1 MEDLGKLLARIE
13 TFTALVRR
21 SSGDP
26 GLLAEIEDVLSEGYA
41 SALAGEARMFKLEER
56 LDDLLDSGDESR
68 ARELRLIVREHRAA
82 ERSVATLRSALA
94 GLHSEF
100 VALGGARLLAL

>member
-1 MEDLGKLLARIE
+1 MEDLAKLLARID
-13 TFTALVRR
+13 TFTVLVRH

-41 SALAGEARMFKLEER
+41 TALSREARLIRLEEQ

-68 ARELRLIVREHRAA
+68 ARELRLIVRQHRAT
-82 ERSVATLRSALA
+82 ERTVAILRSALA
-94 GLHSEF
+94 ELHAEF